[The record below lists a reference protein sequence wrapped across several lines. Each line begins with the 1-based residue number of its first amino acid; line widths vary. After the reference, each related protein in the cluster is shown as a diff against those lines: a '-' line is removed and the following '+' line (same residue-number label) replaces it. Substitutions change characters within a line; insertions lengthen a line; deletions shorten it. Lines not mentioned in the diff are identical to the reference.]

1 MKKAKKLMALLLS
14 MIMVLAMNVTAFAAA
29 PTAGNLTV
37 NLQTEKGSLKEQRI
51 YLFKLFDY
59 TETDPATYTANVNYK
74 EKLKTTL
81 SVTANED
88 YDLYSAIAA
97 LGTSN
102 SAGVQN
108 FANNFTK
115 AIISNGQI
123 DGTLETDY
131 WVADVTTDTK
141 SHKFE
146 NVAPGYY
153 LVYLG
158 GSQTIQSS
166 LVTVNGDTNV
176 NLKSTTPTPD
186 KKADKPSVN
195 IGDVIKYTV
204 DFTIP
209 DITGYNQEKYQFT
222 LKDTL
227 SGGLDFVRSEN
238 DKTVVNSGNL
248 EVSVKIG
255 DNNAQNMNATVTG
268 RELSL
273 NLKQTVIN
281 NQEPKGQNVT
291 VTYYAQVNENAKT
304 GDQTNGTSNSAKL
317 EYTNDPTT
325 GGTGEST
332 PDVVETPTF
341 DIKVHK
347 YEQGKQDEY
356 LPNAIFQ
363 LHKDSPTGTVIK
375 MKEESTNGK
384 YTVAKDQDKATVT
397 DLKTAA
403 GQIDTTGAN
412 LQIYGLAAGTYYLV
426 ETTPPEG
433 FNKLN
438 GVVKIEIKKDDSP
451 AGYTITAQEEPEEGL
466 GVGIVGTP
474 LNTDGNVVSIVNN
487 RGTILPGT
495 GGMGTVLFTIAGVV
509 LILGVYASF
518 VISRKRRTE

>member
-1 MKKAKKLMALLLS
+1 MKKVKKLMALLLS
-14 MIMVLAMNVTAFAAA
+14 MIMVLAMNVTAFAAK
-29 PTAGNLTV
+29 PSSGNLTV
-37 NLQTEKGSLKEQRI
+37 NVMQDGPSLAGQKI
-51 YLFKLFDY
+51 YIFKLLNLQS
-59 TETDPATYTANVNYK
+59 TDPAKYVANDTYKDALKEVLQVNA
-74 EKLKTTL
+74 
-81 SVTANED
+81 VED
-88 YDLYSAIAA
+88 ENYAIYSALQTCADI
-97 LGTSN
+97 
-102 SAGVQN
+102 QK
-108 FANNFTK
+108 FANDFTHK
-115 AIISNGQI
+115 VINNGQI
-123 DGTLETDY
+123 VGATGTDY
-131 WVADVTTDTK
+131 RVSEEISDP
-141 SHKFE
+141 KFYIFD
-146 NVAPGYY
+146 NVEPGYY

-166 LVTVNGDTNV
+166 LVTVNGNTEV
-176 NLKSTTPTPD
+176 SLKSTTPTPD

-255 DNNAQNMNATVTG
+255 DNNAQNINATVTG

-273 NLKQTVIN
+273 NLKQTVID
-281 NQEPKGQNVT
+281 NQNPKGQNVT

-325 GGTGEST
+325 GGIGEST

-341 DIKVHK
+341 AIKVHK
-347 YEQGKQDEY
+347 YEQGKDKEY
-356 LPNAIFQ
+356 LANAIFQ
-363 LHKDSPTGTVIK
+363 LRKDTKEGTIIK
-375 MKEESTNGK
+375 MVAENNTGK

-426 ETTPPEG
+426 ETKAPEG

-438 GVVKIEIKKDDSP
+438 GVVKIEITKDDSQ
-451 AGYTITAQEEPEEGL
+451 AGYTITAKVEDEK
-466 GVGIVGTP
+466 GILSP
-474 LNTDGNVVSIVNN
+474 LVVNSNVVGIVNN